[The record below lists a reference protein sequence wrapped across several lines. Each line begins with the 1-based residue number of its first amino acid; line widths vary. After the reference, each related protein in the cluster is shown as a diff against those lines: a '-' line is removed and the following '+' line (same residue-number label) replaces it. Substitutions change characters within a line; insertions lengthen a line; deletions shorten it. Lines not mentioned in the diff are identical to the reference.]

1 MFTTLLALAIA
12 APSFAQD
19 QSDPSEPKTRPAD
32 PPAEAPPA
40 DPSPAEPAPAE
51 PAQAEPAQTEPD
63 PAEKARPA
71 EPAPADATKD
81 RPPEPAAAEPVPAV
95 VPVAE
100 PTLEAAAAV
109 SVDALFDQMDDLPP
123 TRTTDLSVGVLF
135 GQMPYWN
142 ELTPF
147 WPGIAIRYTAAV
159 VAGGDTRIG
168 GGAQV
173 SLEGPFP
180 EHYMI
185 GLEPMFVIDYIPG
198 PIQVGG
204 TVGLGVNVYGEADL
218 RGANATFG
226 ASPAVSGHFGYSQ
239 PMSRVS
245 RRFYVL
251 AEPKVRYDGSKASF
265 SAMLLIGQG
274 RGS

>member
-1 MFTTLLALAIA
+1 MFTTLFALALA

-19 QSDPSEPKTRPAD
+19 PSDPAEPKTRPAD
-32 PPAEAPPA
+32 PPADAPTA
-40 DPSPAEPAPAE
+40 DPPAPAE
-51 PAQAEPAQTEPD
+51 PPAEAD

-71 EPAPADATKD
+71 EPAPEDAAKE
-81 RPPEPAAAEPVPAV
+81 RPPEPAAAPEPATVVAPA
-95 VPVAE
+95 AE

-109 SVDALFDQMDDLPP
+109 SVDALFEQMDDLPP

-142 ELTPF
+142 ELTPY
-147 WPGIAIRYTAAV
+147 WPGIAIRYTAGA

-198 PIQVGG
+198 PFQVGG
-204 TVGLGVNVYGEADL
+204 TVGVGVNVYGEADL

-226 ASPAVSGHFGYSQ
+226 ASPAVAAHFGYSQ
-239 PMSRVS
+239 PMSRLS

-251 AEPKVRYDGSKASF
+251 AEPKVRYDGSQTSF